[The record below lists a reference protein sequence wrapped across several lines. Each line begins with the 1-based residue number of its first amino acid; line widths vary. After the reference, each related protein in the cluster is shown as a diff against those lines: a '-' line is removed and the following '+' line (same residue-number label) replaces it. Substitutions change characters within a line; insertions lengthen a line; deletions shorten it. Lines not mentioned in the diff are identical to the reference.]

1 MPSAHQLQC
10 ARCASDALRVAAA
23 VPHALT
29 CTVAHSYGGVS
40 AGVDAGSSGTVDK
53 AEAVAEEI
61 RALGGEA
68 VADGGNV
75 AEFDEVKQMVAKA
88 TSQWDRLDITIVN
101 AGIYRDRRIE
111 RVTEEDFDLTM
122 AVHIKVRCPT
132 LFCVFVTR
140 ASLVLRLA
148 GSIRSTV

>member
-1 MPSAHQLQC
+1 MPHT
-10 ARCASDALRVAAA
+10 
-23 VPHALT
+23 LT
-29 CTVAHSYGGVS
+29 CTAAHSYGGVS

-53 AEAVAEEI
+53 AEAVVEEI

-88 TSQWDRLDITIVN
+88 TSQWGRLDITIVN

-122 AVHIKVRCPT
+122 AVHIKVRCPA